1 MEIRLPFRF
10 RKLPAPDGSG
20 YSSVA
25 YGPYILAALN
35 DGEEY
40 LPCPDVDRW
49 NDQMARE
56 VFRDGVREF
65 VADGMKWMPLAD
77 VDEERYHIYFADKQ

>member
-1 MEIRLPFRF
+1 
-10 RKLPAPDGSG
+10 
-20 YSSVA
+20 
-25 YGPYILAALN
+25 
-35 DGEEY
+35 
-40 LPCPDVDRW
+40 
-49 NDQMARE
+49 MARE